1 MIFFFK
7 RSLFGLLY
15 KEWNKVVMRMD
26 IRDYLRGVQGSNKKD
41 LCLESGEGNRSAG
54 RTNRYLGCEVWKK

>member
-1 MIFFFK
+1 
-7 RSLFGLLY
+7 
-15 KEWNKVVMRMD
+15 MRMD
-26 IRDYLRGVQGSNKKD
+26 IRDYLRGVQGSNKKN